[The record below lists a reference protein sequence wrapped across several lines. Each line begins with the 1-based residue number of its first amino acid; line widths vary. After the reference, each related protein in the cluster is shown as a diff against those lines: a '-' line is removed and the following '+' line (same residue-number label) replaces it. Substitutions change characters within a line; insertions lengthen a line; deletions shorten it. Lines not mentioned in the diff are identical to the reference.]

1 MFSTLFGL
9 VGQPKIPVRI
19 PNDDS
24 TFNPKEY
31 PNVVFRSAGKISGK
45 IRLVHGGEDTDS
57 NDLGR
62 ISTRIWVTRESDKD
76 ELSITIERD
85 NQTHS
90 VFFQA
95 PDTWTSL
102 NVHYETTVQLPSS
115 TRRMQSLFVGGPNSS
130 FSGELLQSLA
140 WGSIHTDLSN
150 GSIHLTGVDS
160 EILGLKTSNGSI
172 AGTYEGGHL
181 AFQTTNGS
189 ITAKLRVRDAQDG
202 RQSVVDVRSNN
213 AAVDLHVDGSATSR
227 GLHLGTATTN
237 GSLTVGALIVKASQA
252 SYINASTNNGRINYN
267 VDARQSGQP
276 LEYKNQTANSSVG
289 ASIMVPVGQP
299 FQGSVST
306 SNGSV
311 TVNLTED
318 FHGRFDLDTS
328 NSRSSVEGTDIRFDE
343 DKKSTKRGT
352 RGGDGPS
359 EIKIHSS
366 NGSTNLY
373 FHPPGESLA
382 GETGASSEKK

>member
-31 PNVVFRSAGKISGK
+31 PNVVFKSTGKISGK
-45 IRLVHGGEDTDS
+45 IRLVHSEDGD
-57 NDLGR
+57 NDLGL

-76 ELSITIERD
+76 DLHITIDRD

-90 VFFQA
+90 VLLQA
-95 PDTWTSL
+95 PETWTSL
-102 NVHYETTVQLPSS
+102 NVHYETTVQIPSS
-115 TRRMQSLFVGGPNSS
+115 IRRMRSLLVESPNSS
-130 FSGELLQSLA
+130 FSGELLQNIA
-140 WGSIHTDLSN
+140 WGSIRTSLSN
-150 GSIHLTGVDS
+150 GSIELTGVDV
-160 EILGLKTSNGSI
+160 ENLGLKTSNGSI
-172 AGTYEGGHL
+172 SGTYEGGHL
-181 AFQTTNGS
+181 DIQTTNGS
-189 ITAKLRVRDAQDG
+189 ITAKLRVRDAEDG
-202 RQSVVDVRSNN
+202 RQSVVGVRSNN

-227 GLHLGTATTN
+227 GLHLDTITTN
-237 GSLTVGALIVKASQA
+237 GRLSVGALIVKASLA
-252 SYINASTNNGRINYN
+252 SYINASTNNGSIQYN
-267 VDARQSGQP
+267 VDARQTAQP
-276 LEYKNQTANSSVG
+276 LKYTNRTANGSVV
-289 ASIMVPVGQP
+289 ASVMVPVEQP
-299 FQGSVST
+299 FKGSVSS

-328 NSRSSVEGTDIRFDE
+328 NSRSTVEGTDIQFDE
-343 DKKSTKRGT
+343 DKKATKRGT

-366 NGSTNLY
+366 NGSTNLF

-382 GETGASSEKK
+382 AEFGAGGKE

>member
-31 PNVVFRSAGKISGK
+31 PNVVFKSAGKISGK
-45 IRLVHGGEDTDS
+45 IRLIHGEDGD
-57 NDLGR
+57 NGLGL

-76 ELSITIERD
+76 DLSITIERD

-90 VFFQA
+90 VLFQA

-102 NVHYETTVQLPSS
+102 DVHYETTVQIPSS
-115 TRRMQSLFVGGPNSS
+115 TRRMQSLVVEGPNSS
-130 FSGELLQSLA
+130 FSGENLQNLA
-140 WGSIHTDLSN
+140 WGSIRTALSN
-150 GSIHLTGVDS
+150 GSIQLTGVDV
-160 EILGLKTSNGSI
+160 ETLGLKTSNGSI
-172 AGTYEGGHL
+172 SGTYEGGHL
-181 AFQTTNGS
+181 DIQTTNGS
-189 ITAKLRVRDAQDG
+189 ITAKLRVRNAEDG
-202 RQSVVDVRSNN
+202 RQSVISVGSNN
-213 AAVDLHVDGSATSR
+213 SSVDLHVDGSATSR
-227 GLHLGTATTN
+227 GMHLDTITTN
-237 GSLTVGALIVKASQA
+237 GRLSVGALIVKASQA
-252 SYINASTNNGRINYN
+252 SYINASTNNGSIGYN

-276 LEYKNQTANSSVG
+276 LEYTNRTANGSVV
-289 ASIMVPVGQP
+289 ASVMVPVEQP
-299 FQGSVST
+299 FKGLVTS

-328 NSRSSVEGTDIRFDE
+328 NSRSTVEGTDIQFDE
-343 DKKSTKRGT
+343 EKKATKRGT

-359 EIKIHSS
+359 EIKIQSS
-366 NGSTNLY
+366 NASTNLF

-382 GETGASSEKK
+382 AEFGASGKQQ